1 MCACVREW
9 QNVSVRE
16 WSHDMLRATEH
27 VFVGVGPSSGCV
39 AERADGMRAG
49 VLMWVPVPVA
59 GDACRD
65 RVRPG
70 GVAGLDGVRIHDDN
84 RCR

>member
-1 MCACVREW
+1 MREYVCACVREW

-39 AERADGMRAG
+39 ADRARGMRAG
-49 VLMWVPVPVA
+49 VLMWVPVP
-59 GDACRD
+59 
-65 RVRPG
+65 
-70 GVAGLDGVRIHDDN
+70 
-84 RCR
+84 RCW